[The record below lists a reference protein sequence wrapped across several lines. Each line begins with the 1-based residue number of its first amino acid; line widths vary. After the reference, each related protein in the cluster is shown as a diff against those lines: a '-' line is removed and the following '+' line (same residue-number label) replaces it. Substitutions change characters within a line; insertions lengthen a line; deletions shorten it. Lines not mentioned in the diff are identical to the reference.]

1 MHRIPPR
8 SLLEYV
14 LASAMKIDG
23 AIGGTLHVC
32 GADRALELLL
42 YRGFDDDFPDKLTS
56 IIEGGGSA
64 CGQAMAEHRRVVVR
78 DVDQDPGFQ
87 DHLEAVHSCGIRAVQ
102 ATPLL
107 DSGRRLLGVLSTYF
121 ANPHH
126 PSTGSLADLDRCCHA
141 GALLLECE
149 RLRDAIEALDRK
161 SGMPFRAI
169 SPDAAQA
176 ANTARTLLPL
186 LVKDSGQVLLVKVE
200 TNLAFVATELDALHR
215 RLAVA

>member
-1 MHRIPPR
+1 MHRIPSR

-14 LASAMKIDG
+14 VAAAMRID
-23 AIGGTLHVC
+23 AAVGGTLQVC
-32 GADRALELLL
+32 TGERSLDLLL
-42 YRGFDDDFPDKLTS
+42 YRGFDGDFPDKMATILA
-56 IIEGGGSA
+56 GGGSA

-78 DVDQDPGFQ
+78 DVDHDPGFE
-87 DHLEAVHSCGIRAVQ
+87 DHLDLVHSCNVRAVQ

-121 ANPHH
+121 AHPHH
-126 PSTGSLADLDRCCHA
+126 PSTSSLADLDRCCHA
-141 GALLLECE
+141 AALLLECE
-149 RLRDAIEALDRK
+149 RLKGAIEELDRK

-186 LVKDSGQVLLVKVE
+186 LVQDSGQVLLVKVE

-215 RLAVA
+215 RIAVA